1 MHSQGIGT
9 VTGCAGEVKRG
20 KSQSALSI
28 RHRFPGSV
36 IRYAVGFL
44 RDIDEVR
51 FERGTAGSWRR
62 DSGLPD
68 FFGPMK
74 TAS

>member
-28 RHRFPGSV
+28 RLRFPGSV
-36 IRYAVGFL
+36 IRYAVGRIF
-44 RDIDEVR
+44 
-51 FERGTAGSWRR
+51 
-62 DSGLPD
+62 D
-68 FFGPMK
+68 FN
-74 TAS
+74 